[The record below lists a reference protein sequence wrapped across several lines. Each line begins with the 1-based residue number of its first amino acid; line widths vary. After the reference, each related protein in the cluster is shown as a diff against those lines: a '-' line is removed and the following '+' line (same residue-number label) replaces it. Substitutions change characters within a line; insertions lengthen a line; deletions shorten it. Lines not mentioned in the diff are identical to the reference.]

1 MGKTFSDINP
11 SNIFLDQSPKI
22 KEIKAKIM
30 GSNQTYKLLHSK
42 GNHNTKRHPM
52 DWETIFANDVTGKV
66 LISKNL

>member
-30 GSNQTYKLLHSK
+30 GSNQTYKPLHSK
-42 GNHNTKRHPM
+42 GIHKQNAVYGLREK
-52 DWETIFANDVTGKV
+52 IC
-66 LISKNL
+66 

>member
-30 GSNQTYKLLHSK
+30 GSNQTYKPLPSK
-42 GNHNTKRHPM
+42 GIHKQNAVYGLREK
-52 DWETIFANDVTGKV
+52 IC
-66 LISKNL
+66 